1 MSQNQERFHHGPQSL
16 ISVPVESAT
25 VIYKG
30 DFVCL
35 DGGYAVPASGLDD
48 AGDAAAN
55 RENAADNFLGI
66 AQNSSLAGDTED
78 LLVDVSNEAVFK
90 LELQAAATVSF
101 GTALEIYAT
110 ATAPSAYQTV
120 AGTTSKIAV
129 AVMYGRALSETSLSV
144 AADSTSRARG
154 PHKPM
159 TA

>member
-1 MSQNQERFHHGPQSL
+1 MAQNDERYRHGPKS
-16 ISVPVESAT
+16 IVSVPVESAT

-35 DGGYAVPASGLDD
+35 DGGYAVPASGLSD

-66 AQNSSLAGDTED
+66 AETSSLAGETDPVQ
-78 LLVDVSNEAVFK
+78 VDVSCEAVFK

-110 ATAPSAYQTV
+110 ASAPSAYQTV
-120 AGTTSKIAV
+120 AGTTSKIATTV
-129 AVMYGRALSETSLSV
+129 EAITSGTSVNCKLLPQVRLHRANPQT
-144 AADSTSRARG
+144 
-154 PHKPM
+154 
-159 TA
+159 